1 MSIETSLLYPVERL
15 LAVSVPY
22 SLSDSWT
29 DSIQRLSDQETYVIP
44 IESPDL
50 SSSTCPYVFFLI
62 RSHQHTPRADIL
74 RLLAPEQDPKEIIV
88 LHEIH
93 RETSLLVFSLI
104 EGMRCNACVNKI
116 ETELQESQSP
126 RNFTMDK
133 IKVYLEAKLSV
144 AEVRRA
150 VSADDASQMMRREI
164 QALGFSVTI
173 AGSFER
179 KPWRSADRFY
189 IRGQALL
196 PEDPDSQKLRLE
208 EITALPGMVLLPK
221 KE

>member
-1 MSIETSLLYPVERL
+1 MSIEISPSYPVERL
-15 LAVSVPY
+15 LAVSLPY

-29 DSIQRLSDQETYVIP
+29 DSIQRLSDQEIYVIP
-44 IESPDL
+44 IEPADL
-50 SSSTCPYVFFLI
+50 SSSTCPYVLFLV
-62 RSHQHTPRADIL
+62 RAHQHTPRAD
-74 RLLAPEQDPKEIIV
+74 LLQLLTPVQDEEIIV

-104 EGMRCNACVNKI
+104 DGMRCNACVKKI
-116 ETELQESQSP
+116 ETVLQESQNP

-144 AEVRRA
+144 TEVRRA
-150 VSADDASQMMRREI
+150 VSADDVSQTIKREI
-164 QALGFSVTI
+164 QALGFSATI

-179 KPWRSADRFY
+179 RPWKSADRFY

-208 EITALPGMVLLPK
+208 EITALPGMILVTS
-221 KE
+221 